1 MAERTCVICAST
13 FTAKGGVAV
22 TCGNPDCQRLRRNER
37 MREFFRRHK
46 EATGEAYTQRYR
58 EKRNAHARATSA
70 RYRKFNDEEQLC
82 ERCARP
88 FRSRSDQAYR
98 FCSRSCA
105 SRRSKPLLLPVL
117 HPAPSLLAWLPA
129 KHPAMQPQSRRKQR
143 LFVAG
148 SCVRCS
154 AGFVVV
160 DQTESRYCSLS
171 CARSDGKAR
180 RRALKRGAFVAPV
193 YRAQVFERDGWR
205 CQICKKKV
213 RHNAVAPHP
222 LAPVLDHITP
232 LADGGTHEPANVQCA
247 HFQCNSIKSDGAAN
261 DQLRLIG

>member
-13 FTAKGGVAV
+13 FSNAHASAAV

-46 EATGEAYTQRYR
+46 EATGEAYTKRYAENR
-58 EKRNAHARATSA
+58 LVLSRRWNEAHKVERVCIVCGETWQAKRTEA
-70 RYRKFNDEEQLC
+70 
-82 ERCARP
+82 
-88 FRSRSDQAYR
+88 R
-98 FCSRSCA
+98 FCSMRCRERWRLQ
-105 SRRSKPLLLPVL
+105 SRPRHLPVL
-117 HPAPSLLAWLPA
+117 HDDPSPLSWLPA
-129 KHPAMQPQSRRKQR
+129 KHPAMQPQPRRKQR

-154 AGFVVV
+154 AGFVIV
-160 DQTESRYCSLS
+160 DQTESRYCSAACLK
-171 CARSDGKAR
+171 ADGRDR
-180 RRALKRGAFVAPV
+180 RRALKRAAFVAPV
-193 YRAQVFERDGWR
+193 HRARIFERDDWR
-205 CQICKKKV
+205 CRICKKKV
-213 RHNAVAPHP
+213 RRNAVVPHP

-247 HFQCNSIKSDGAAN
+247 HFQCNSVKSHGAAN